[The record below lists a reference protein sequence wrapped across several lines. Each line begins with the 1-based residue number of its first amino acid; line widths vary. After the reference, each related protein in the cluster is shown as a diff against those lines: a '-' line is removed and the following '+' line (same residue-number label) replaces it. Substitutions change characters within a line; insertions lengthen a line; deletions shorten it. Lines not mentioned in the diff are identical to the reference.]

1 MTTTPAPAASPTS
14 PAASP
19 AATAGEV
26 LALIR
31 SGQAATRGALGRATG
46 LSRTAV
52 NARLSALTDAGL
64 VLEGEEESATGGRP
78 ATTLVLN
85 RDAGLVLAVAV
96 GRSRSQL
103 SVCALDGTELASASL
118 EQETGQGPDVLMPLV
133 VARLERMLGDLGR
146 TGGDVRGVG
155 MSLAGTVDP
164 ARAMS
169 VDSPALT
176 GWDGVPLAPWLRQV
190 TDAPLTLDNDMR
202 VMALSQM
209 PLAGADV
216 EPPVHAHDEAL
227 VLKAS
232 TGVGLALVAD
242 GRLVR
247 GHRDAAGQLGHVKVP
262 AAAGLRCRCG
272 EIGCLETVASG
283 WALVERL
290 RAEGEDVHHVR
301 DLVAAAG
308 RGSGRARSVVRESG
322 RHIGEALAA
331 TVTVLNPRAVVVG
344 GDMAGAFDTFSAGL
358 REGVFSATTAL
369 SGRDLQ
375 VVPAAYGDRAGV
387 VGCVRLAL
395 DSVLSP
401 RAVDAA
407 LARQAG

>member
-1 MTTTPAPAASPTS
+1 MTPAPTPAPLHSLTAA
-14 PAASP
+14 PAS
-19 AATAGEV
+19 ATAGEV

-31 SGQAATRGALGRATG
+31 SGRAATRGALGRATG

-52 NARLSALTDAGL
+52 NARLTALAEAGL

-103 SVCALDGTELASASL
+103 SVCSLDGTELAGVSL
-118 EQETGQGPDVLMPLV
+118 EEETGPGPDVLMPLV
-133 VARLERMLGDLGR
+133 VDHLERMLQDLGR
-146 TGGDVRGVG
+146 TGAEVRGVG

-164 ARAMS
+164 GRAMS

-176 GWDGVPLAPWLRQV
+176 GWDGVPLTPWLRRV
-190 TDAPLTLDNDMR
+190 TDAPVMLDNDMR

-209 PLAGADV
+209 PLAGAEEEATV
-216 EPPVHAHDEAL
+216 QEHDDAL

-232 TGVGLALVAD
+232 TGIGLGIVAD

-247 GHRDAAGQLGHVKVP
+247 GHRNAAGELGHVKVP

-272 EIGCLETVASG
+272 ETGCLETVASG

-290 RAEGEDVHHVR
+290 RAEGEDVDHVR

-308 RGSGRARSVVRESG
+308 RGSGRARAVVREAG

-331 TVTVLNPRAVVVG
+331 AVTVLNPRTVVVG

-358 REGVFSATTAL
+358 REGLFSATTAL
-369 SGRDLQ
+369 AGRDLQ
-375 VVPAAYGDRAGV
+375 VLPAAYGDRAGV

-395 DSVLSP
+395 ESVLSP

-407 LARQAG
+407 LARPAG

>member
-1 MTTTPAPAASPTS
+1 MTTTPPPAL
-14 PAASP
+14 P

-31 SGQAATRGALGRATG
+31 SGRAATRGALGRATG

-52 NARLSALTDAGL
+52 NARLAVLADAGL

-85 RDAGLVLAVAV
+85 SDAGLVLAVAV

-103 SVCALDGTELASASL
+103 SVCSLDGTELASASL
-118 EQETGQGPDVLMPLV
+118 DQETGQGPDVLMPLV
-133 VARLERMLGDLGR
+133 LTHLDRLLGDLGR
-146 TGGDVRGVG
+146 SGRDVRGVG

-164 ARAMS
+164 VRAMS

-176 GWDGVPLAPWLRQV
+176 GWDGVPLAPYLREV
-190 TDAPLTLDNDMR
+190 TDAPVSLDNDMR

-209 PLAGADV
+209 PPAGGDV
-216 EPPVHAHDEAL
+216 EPTVREDDEAL

-232 TGVGLALVAD
+232 TGIGLAIVAA

-272 EIGCLETVASG
+272 ETGCLETVASG
-283 WALVERL
+283 WALVEQL
-290 RAEGEDVHHVR
+290 RADGADVHHVR
-301 DLVAAAG
+301 DLVAAAV
-308 RGSGRARSVVRESG
+308 RGNGRARSVVRESG
-322 RHIGEALAA
+322 RHVGEALAA
-331 TVTVLNPRAVVVG
+331 TVTVLNPRTVVVG

-358 REGVFSATTAL
+358 REAVFGATTAL
-369 SGRDLQ
+369 AGRDLQ
-375 VVPAAYGDRAGV
+375 VVTAAYGDRAGL

-407 LARQAG
+407 LAGATRVPAS

>member
-1 MTTTPAPAASPTS
+1 V
-14 PAASP
+14 P

-31 SGQAATRGALGRATG
+31 SGRAATRGALGRVTG

-52 NARLSALTDAGL
+52 NARLTALADAGL
-64 VLEGEEESATGGRP
+64 VLEGGEESATGGRP

-85 RDAGLVLAVAV
+85 SAAGLVLGVAV

-103 SVCALDGTELASASL
+103 SVCSLDGDELAAVSL
-118 EQETGQGPDVLMPLV
+118 DQEAGQGPDVLMPLV
-133 VARLERMLGDLGR
+133 AEHLDRMLAEVGRRGD
-146 TGGDVRGVG
+146 DVRGVG

-164 ARAMS
+164 ERAMS

-176 GWDGVPLAPWLRQV
+176 GWDGVPLAPYLRQV

-202 VMALSQM
+202 VMALSQL
-209 PLAGADV
+209 PPARGDV
-216 EPPVHAHDEAL
+216 APTVLDHDEAL

-232 TGVGLALVAD
+232 TGIGLAIVTD

-272 EIGCLETVASG
+272 ETGCLETVASG

-290 RAEGEDVHHVR
+290 REAGDDVGHVR

-308 RGSGRARSVVRESG
+308 RGNGRARSVVRESG
-322 RHIGEALAA
+322 LHIGEALAA
-331 TVTVLNPRAVVVG
+331 VTTVLNPRVVVVG

-358 REGVFSATTAL
+358 REGVFGATTAL
-369 SGRDLQ
+369 AGRDLQ
-375 VVPAAYGDRAGV
+375 VVPAAYGDRAGL

-401 RAVDAA
+401 RAVDSA

>member
-1 MTTTPAPAASPTS
+1 
-14 PAASP
+14 
-19 AATAGEV
+19 
-26 LALIR
+26 
-31 SGQAATRGALGRATG
+31 
-46 LSRTAV
+46 
-52 NARLSALTDAGL
+52 
-64 VLEGEEESATGGRP
+64 
-78 ATTLVLN
+78 
-85 RDAGLVLAVAV
+85 VAV

-103 SVCALDGTELASASL
+103 SVSSLDGTELASVSL
-118 EQETGQGPDVLMPLV
+118 DQETGRGPDVLMPLV
-133 VARLERMLGDLGR
+133 VSHLDRMLGELGR
-146 TGGDVRGVG
+146 SGDDVRGVG

-176 GWDGVPLAPWLRQV
+176 GWDGVPLAPYLRDV
-190 TDAPLTLDNDMR
+190 TAAPLTLDNDMR

-209 PLAGADV
+209 PTARADV
-216 EPPVHAHDEAL
+216 EPTVHEHDEAL

-232 TGVGLALVAD
+232 TGIGLAIVAD

-247 GHRDAAGQLGHVKVP
+247 GHRNAAGQLGHVKVP
-262 AAAGLRCRCG
+262 AATGLRCRCG
-272 EIGCLETVASG
+272 ESGCLETVASG
-283 WALVERL
+283 WALVEQL
-290 RAEGEDVHHVR
+290 RADGADVHHVR

-308 RGSGRARSVVRESG
+308 QGNGRARAVVRESG

-331 TVTVLNPRAVVVG
+331 TVTVLNPRTVVVG

-358 REGVFSATTAL
+358 REAVFGATTAL
-369 SGRDLQ
+369 AGRDLH
-375 VVPAAYGDRAGV
+375 VVPAAYGDRAGL

-407 LARQAG
+407 LAR

>member
-1 MTTTPAPAASPTS
+1 MTTTPPAAAF
-14 PAASP
+14 PAGP
-19 AATAGEV
+19 AATAGDV
-26 LALIR
+26 LALVR
-31 SGQAATRGALGRATG
+31 SGQAVTRGALGRATG

-52 NARLSALTDAGL
+52 NARLAALADAGL

-103 SVCALDGTELASASL
+103 SVCALDGTELASDSL
-118 EQETGQGPDVLMPLV
+118 DQETGQGPDTLMPLI
-133 VARLERMLGDLGR
+133 VARLGQLLADLERSG
-146 TGGDVRGVG
+146 TDVRGVG

-190 TDAPLTLDNDMR
+190 TGAPLTLDNDMR

-209 PLAGADV
+209 PLAGADA
-216 EPPVHAHDEAL
+216 EPTVLEHDEAL

-272 EIGCLETVASG
+272 ETGCLETVASG

-290 RAEGEDVHHVR
+290 RTEGEDVHHVR
-301 DLVAAAG
+301 DLVAAAA
-308 RGSGRARSVVRESG
+308 RGSGRARSLVRESG

-331 TVTVLNPRAVVVG
+331 TVTVLNPRTVVVG
-344 GDMAGAFDTFSAGL
+344 GDMGAAFDTFSAGL
-358 REGVFSATTAL
+358 REGVFGATTAL
-369 SGRDLQ
+369 AGRDLQ
-375 VVPAAYGDRAGV
+375 IVPAAYGDRAGL

-401 RAVDAA
+401 RAVDSA
-407 LARQAG
+407 LARPAG